1 MPLLR
6 SLVAIAGGFG
16 CMAMLTAITTLSTR
30 WLVPSWNR
38 MPPSRGARLFNLIAS
53 CLYAGM
59 GGSVVAWFAPI
70 SPLVHSL
77 ILALIVLLISTLAAN
92 ELRTSVSGVY
102 PLTLAVL
109 PSMAT
114 LGGGILTVLY
124 R

>member
-1 MPLLR
+1 
-6 SLVAIAGGFG
+6 
-16 CMAMLTAITTLSTR
+16 
-30 WLVPSWNR
+30 
-38 MPPSRGARLFNLIAS
+38 
-53 CLYAGM
+53 
-59 GGSVVAWFAPI
+59 VAWFAPI

-77 ILALIVLLISTLAAN
+77 ILSLIVLPISTLAAN
-92 ELRTSVSGVY
+92 ELRTSVRGVY

>member
-1 MPLLR
+1 MALLH
-6 SLVAIAGGFG
+6 SFAAIAAGFG
-16 CMAMLTAITTLSTR
+16 TIAALTAITTLVTR
-30 WLVPSWNR
+30 WLAPAWNQ
-38 MPPSRGARLFNLIAS
+38 MPPSRGVRLFNLVAS
-53 CLYAGM
+53 CLYGAL
-59 GGSVVAWFAPI
+59 GGAVVAWFAPV

-77 ILALIVLLISTLAAN
+77 ILSLIVLLISTLAAN
-92 ELRTSVSGVY
+92 ELRTSVKGVY

>member
-1 MPLLR
+1 MPLLH
-6 SLVAIAGGFG
+6 SLAAIAAGFG
-16 CMAMLTAITTLSTR
+16 TIAALTAITTLITR
-30 WLVPSWNR
+30 WLAPAWNR
-38 MPPSRGARLFNLIAS
+38 IPPSRGARLFNLVAS
-53 CLYAGM
+53 CLYAGV
-59 GGSVVAWFAPI
+59 GGSVVAWFAPV

-77 ILALIVLLISTLAAN
+77 ILALVVLLMSTLAAN
-92 ELRTSVSGVY
+92 ELRTSVKGVY

>member
-6 SLVAIAGGFG
+6 SLLAIAGGFG
-16 CMAMLTAITTLSTR
+16 CIAALTGVTTLITR
-30 WLVPSWNR
+30 WLAPAWDR
-38 MPPSRGARLFNLIAS
+38 MPPSRGARLFNLVAS
-53 CLYAGM
+53 SLYGGV
-59 GGSVVAWFAPI
+59 GGSVVARFAPV

-92 ELRTSVSGVY
+92 ELRTSVPGVY

>member
-1 MPLLR
+1 MP
-6 SLVAIAGGFG
+6 AWIQ
-16 CMAMLTAITTLSTR
+16 
-30 WLVPSWNR
+30 
-38 MPPSRGARLFNLIAS
+38 MPPSRGARLFNLVAS
-53 CLYAGM
+53 CLYGGV
-59 GGSVVAWFAPI
+59 GGSVVVWFAPG

-77 ILALIVLLISTLAAN
+77 ILALIVLLIATLAAN
-92 ELRTSVSGVY
+92 ELRTRVKGVY

>member
-1 MPLLR
+1 MPLLQ
-6 SLVAIAGGFG
+6 SLVAIAAGFG
-16 CMAMLTAITTLSTR
+16 SIAALTALTTLLTR
-30 WLVPSWNR
+30 WVAPAWSQ
-38 MPPSRGARLFNLIAS
+38 MPPSRGAQLFNLVAS
-53 CLYAGM
+53 CLF
-59 GGSVVAWFAPI
+59 GGVGGAVVAWFAPI

-77 ILALIVLLISTLAAN
+77 ILSLVVLPISTLAAN
-92 ELRTSVSGVY
+92 ELRTSVRGVY